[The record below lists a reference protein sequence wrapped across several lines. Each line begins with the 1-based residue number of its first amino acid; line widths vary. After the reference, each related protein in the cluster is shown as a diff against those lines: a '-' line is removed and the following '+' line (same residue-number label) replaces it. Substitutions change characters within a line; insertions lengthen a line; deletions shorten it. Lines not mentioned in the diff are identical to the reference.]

1 MAGKNMTF
9 NASIRLNSKE
19 FKKGIR
25 DVQNSIKGLQ
35 RTFLSVAGALGA
47 GLGLT
52 QLLSN
57 LKNTAVQLSVAQA
70 TLQNVSQV
78 TQTFT
83 DGTKKMDVAISN
95 YGDNLKYVQDLA
107 KKYGQDQIALT
118 QNFAQFTAACKGTNI
133 ALEQQRDI
141 FDALTQA
148 ATYYHMSSSQVDD
161 MQRAIVQMASK
172 GRVAS
177 EELRRQLG
185 NSLPGA
191 FNLMAAS
198 LGVSNAELEKMM
210 KNGEVLAED
219 ALPKFAAMLKTVTSN
234 YSLDSLQISLNQL
247 KNSWTELV
255 DNANFDKVYN
265 NIVKG
270 ANGIVKFFGD
280 SFWPKV
286 AGIGLGIGG
295 FFGFNALQKSII
307 NTKTVMAEGR
317 AEFDKYWTSLE
328 KVTGKLDKLD
338 KKTNAVKSISG
349 TFGTSVGGSAGTLKG
364 FPARLDER
372 NLQGLAEKDIK
383 ALREGVLEYNNTM
396 LKLSEAQKKATGK
409 PIFNKNQIRTIQQVN
424 AEIKNS
430 IKGIN
435 EAGPAFAKF
444 NSKATVAGTLF
455 RKLGNAVR
463 VFANMAKTALYSIGI
478 GVIIAAITTLIGKVV
493 EYNQKLKEA
502 KNIAKDYVSE
512 MGQVNAR
519 SDENSAIL
527 QSQLRILQDTSRSEA
542 ARIGAL
548 KKINE
553 LTGEKYS
560 TKLIK
565 EKDAINEA
573 NKALGKTQDAY
584 KDIVDKVGQWI
595 EATKL
600 QAKVQY
606 QAQKQ
611 AEAEGAI
618 AKIEADN
625 EELKR
630 RRQQL
635 VESPGLFPG
644 IKLGNIERAEK
655 INAEALKQWQ
665 IVLKGTK
672 HALVELGVSLAEV
685 QQEMNNTGGGSGNGT
700 VKGIEK
706 VFKDWKEEKEKL
718 ANQLKEGAI
727 SQRQYDEELDKLIL
741 KTWGEAAGSGKLSL
755 KDILGKKGKL
765 TEMEEWYVQLADNA
779 KQVAI
784 RTIER
789 DMEDL
794 ADDIDKE
801 LDAAFAEELKKLK
814 ENQEKVVEE
823 LGKIKTPKFEAP
835 ETWDNYKM
843 TDAEIWERSASSV
856 QDYVDSLKDIRDT
869 MQELKNEYGDLGL
882 KGELAFEEIQKTIDK
897 LGDSAKTL
905 RDKARVEEWKEDIKE
920 LREEF
925 GSDLYNSIK
934 NVAQGFERLY
944 DTFKDLQDRFDDAEG
959 IERVIL
965 AFETVFEVL
974 ETGMAIYETFKKLTE
989 TTAALQKAQ
998 GDLEMQNMEK
1008 ELAMKGAITAADVTG
1023 AATAA
1028 EAGAV
1033 KIATA
1038 HATANA
1044 LKSVATAGAAAN
1056 AMELPFPY
1064 NLAALA
1070 TNMAALTAALSS
1082 GKALQAFA
1090 DGGIVGGNSM
1100 SGDHNLIRANSG
1112 EMILNK
1118 TQQSQLW
1125 DFIKNGSQ
1133 GFGGGKVEFE
1143 IRGDKL
1149 QGVLSNYERK
1159 RRG

>member
-1 MAGKNMTF
+1 MARNNLNL
-9 NASIRLNSKE
+9 NASLRLKTGE
-19 FKKGIR
+19 FKKGVR
-25 DVQNSIKGLQ
+25 DIQGSLKSLQ
-35 RTFLSVAGALGA
+35 RSFLGVAGALGA

-78 TQTFT
+78 TKTFT
-83 DGTKKMDVAISN
+83 DGTNKMDVAISN
-95 YGDNLKYVQDLA
+95 YGENLKYVQDLA

-133 ALEQQRDI
+133 ALEEQRDI

-148 ATYYHMSSSQVDD
+148 ATYYHMSTSQVDD

-172 GRVAS
+172 GKVAS

-255 DNANFDKVYN
+255 DNANFDKIYN

-270 ANGIVKFFGD
+270 ANSVLKFFGD

-286 AGIGLGIGG
+286 LGIGTG
-295 FFGFNALQKSII
+295 IAGGFGFNSLRKGIIDTKS
-307 NTKTVMAEGR
+307 VMAEGR
-317 AEFDKYWTSLE
+317 AEFDKYWASLE
-328 KVTGKLDKLD
+328 KVTEKLDKLD
-338 KKTNAVKSISG
+338 KKSNAVKTISH

-364 FPARLDER
+364 YPARLDER

-409 PIFNKNQIRTIQQVN
+409 PIFNKNQIRAIQQAN
-424 AEIKNS
+424 TEIKNS

-435 EAGPAFAKF
+435 AAGSAFDKF

-463 VFANMAKTALYSIGI
+463 VFADMTKTALYSIGV
-478 GVIIAAITTLIGKVV
+478 GLIISAITTIIAKIS
-493 EYNQKLKEA
+493 ESNRKLREA
-502 KNIAKDYVSE
+502 KEIYSNYLKDIKATDSAVAE
-512 MGQVNAR
+512 NNAV
-519 SDENSAIL
+519 L
-527 QSQLRILQDTSRSEA
+527 QSSLRILQDTSKSEA
-542 ARIGAL
+542 ARIAAL

-553 LTGEKYS
+553 LTGSKYS
-560 TKLIK
+560 TEIIK
-565 EKDAINEA
+565 QKDAINEA
-573 NKALGKTQDAY
+573 NKALGKTQNAY
-584 KDIVDKVGQWI
+584 KDIVDMVDKWI
-595 EATKL
+595 EATKI
-600 QAKVQY
+600 QAKVQAY
-606 QAQKQ
+606 ANKQ
-611 AEAEGAI
+611 ALAQVEIDRLEAENKEI
-618 AKIEADN
+618 SDKIWNPKNKWEQFQRVS
-625 EELKR
+625 LRKR
-630 RRQQL
+630 YNTNQVALDRYRMIIQDTERQL
-635 VESPGLFPG
+635 D
-644 IKLGNIERAEK
+644 R
-655 INAEALKQWQ
+655 
-665 IVLKGTK
+665 
-672 HALVELGVSLAEV
+672 LGVSLVEIQA
-685 QQEMNNTGGGSGNGT
+685 EMNNTNTEDGGDKG
-700 VKGIEK
+700 VAKGIEK

-727 SQRQYDEELDKLIL
+727 TQRQYDEELDNLIL

-765 TEMEEWYVQLADNA
+765 TEMEEWYVMLADQA
-779 KQVAI
+779 KQVAV

-905 RDKARVEEWKEDIKE
+905 RDKARVEEWKNDIKE
-920 LREEF
+920 LKEELA
-925 GSDLYNSIK
+925 SDIYSSVK
-934 NVAQGFERLY
+934 NVAEAFERL
-944 DTFKDLQDRFDDAEG
+944 DSSMRVLFEMDEIDEDLKQTFDKISAFINILETTLSIIEG
-959 IERVIL
+959 IKTAI
-965 AFETVFEVL
+965 EV
-974 ETGMAIYETFKKLTE
+974 G
-989 TTAALQKAQ
+989 TALSKAQ
-998 GDLEMQNMEK
+998 ASVEMQNMEK
-1008 ELAMKGAITAADVTG
+1008 ELAMKGAIAAADTAG
-1023 AATAA
+1023 AATAV

-1070 TNMAALTAALSS
+1070 TNMAALTAALSA
-1082 GKALQAFA
+1082 GKALEAFA
-1090 DGGIVGGNSM
+1090 GGGIVGGNSM
-1100 SGDHNLIRANSG
+1100 SGDHNLVRANSG

>member
-1 MAGKNMTF
+1 MARNNLNL
-9 NASIRLNSKE
+9 NASLRLKTGE
-19 FKKGIR
+19 FKKGVR
-25 DVQNSIKGLQ
+25 DIQGSLKSLQ
-35 RTFLSVAGALGA
+35 RSFLGVAGALGA

-78 TQTFT
+78 TKTFT
-83 DGTKKMDVAISN
+83 DGTNKMDVAISN
-95 YGDNLKYVQDLA
+95 YGENLKYVQDLA

-133 ALEQQRDI
+133 ALEEQRDI

-172 GRVAS
+172 GKVAS

-210 KNGEVLAED
+210 RNGEVLAED

-255 DNANFDKVYN
+255 DNANFDRIYN

-270 ANGIVKFFGD
+270 ANSVLKFFGD

-286 AGIGLGIGG
+286 LGIGTG
-295 FFGFNALQKSII
+295 IAGGLGFNSLRKGIIDTKS
-307 NTKTVMAEGR
+307 VMAEGR
-317 AEFDKYWTSLE
+317 AEFDKYWASLE
-328 KVTGKLDKLD
+328 KVTEKLDKLD
-338 KKTNAVKSISG
+338 KKSNAVKSISH

-409 PIFNKNQIRTIQQVN
+409 PIFNKNQIRAIQQAN
-424 AEIKNS
+424 TEIKNS

-435 EAGPAFAKF
+435 AAGSAFDKF
-444 NSKATVAGTLF
+444 NSKATLAGTLF

-463 VFANMAKTALYSIGI
+463 VFADMTKTALYSIGI
-478 GVIIAAITTLIGKVV
+478 GVLISLITTLIGKVV

-630 RRQQL
+630 KRQQL
-635 VESPGLFPG
+635 VKSPGLFPG

-672 HALVELGVSLAEV
+672 HALDELGVSLVEV
-685 QQEMNNTGGGSGNGT
+685 QQEMNNTGGGSDKGKP
-700 VKGIEK
+700 KGIQK
-706 VFKDWKEEKEKL
+706 VFNDWKEEKEKL
-718 ANQLKEGAI
+718 ANQLKEAAI
-727 SQRQYDEELDKLIL
+727 TQKEYDEEFDKLVL
-741 KTWGEAAGSGKLSL
+741 KTWGEAAGTGKLSL

-765 TEMEEWYVQLADNA
+765 TEMEEWYKSLAEYAQTAREHILEKDIEDSFEKFLDALDKEIDNA
-779 KQVAI
+779 IKEE
-784 RTIER
+784 T
-789 DMEDL
+789 
-794 ADDIDKE
+794 DKY
-801 LDAAFAEELKKLK
+801 LDKTKRLGEIKVPNLK
-814 ENQEKVVEE
+814 
-823 LGKIKTPKFEAP
+823 AP
-835 ETWDNYKM
+835 DTWDNYKQ
-843 TDAEIWERSASSV
+843 TDTEIWQENADSI
-856 QDYVDSLKDIRDT
+856 QDYVDSLKEIRET
-869 MQELKNEYGDLGL
+869 LKELKLEYGNLGIEGEAAL
-882 KGELAFEEIQKTIDK
+882 KGLNDAIDK
-897 LGDSAKTL
+897 LGGTATTL
-905 RDKARVEEWKEDIKE
+905 RNKARVEEWKEDIKE
-920 LREEF
+920 LQEQF
-925 GSDLYNSIK
+925 GTDFYNSIK

-959 IERVIL
+959 IEQVIL

-989 TTAALQKAQ
+989 TTTALQKAQ
-998 GDLEMQNMEK
+998 GDLQMQNMEK

-1033 KIATA
+1033 KVATA

-1070 TNMAALTAALSS
+1070 TNMAALTAALSA
-1082 GKALQAFA
+1082 GKALEAFA